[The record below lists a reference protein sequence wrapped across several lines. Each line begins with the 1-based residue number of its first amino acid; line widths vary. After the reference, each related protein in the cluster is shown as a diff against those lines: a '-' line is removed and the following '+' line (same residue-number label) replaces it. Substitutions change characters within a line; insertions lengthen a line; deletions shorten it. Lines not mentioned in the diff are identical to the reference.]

1 MKLLLL
7 LAVLTT
13 TALPKP
19 FFWSYFGFGGK
30 TDASTRVL
38 LTGGEDE
45 SDHFSSS
52 EVYPGGCSPPP
63 LPGPR
68 AAHVTFTTVGSSPVV
83 ATCGGQDDGGSLLS
97 SCLVLQGGEWRTGV
111 MSDLPESRLYAA
123 TASTAAGTFLLG
135 GLSSSQAST
144 SAFLA
149 ADSIAWEEGPALPQ
163 DMRNPCAAQI
173 SPTSFLLL
181 HGKTILEFDSSVA
194 GPTSEAGWRPAG
206 TWPDL
211 LTDRKLWPGCAV
223 VGHTLYIAGGWDGST
238 LRTTETLDLDTRT
251 ISPGP
256 SMASPRRSFHL
267 VTLPGPRLI
276 AIGGRD
282 DDWNSLASV
291 EELEEG
297 AWVEAAALEGGR
309 KTYGAVAMPEG
320 LVCT

>member
-45 SDHFSSS
+45 SDSLSST

-63 LPGPR
+63 LPVPR
-68 AAHVTFTTVGSSPVV
+68 SDHVTFTTVGSSPVV
-83 ATCGGQDDGGSLLS
+83 ATCGGWDGSS
-97 SCLVLQGGEWRTGV
+97 YRSCLVLQGGEWRTGV
-111 MSDLPESRLYAA
+111 MSNLPEPRHRAA

-135 GLSSSQAST
+135 GAFNQAST
-144 SAFLA
+144 SSFLA
-149 ADSIAWEEGPALPQ
+149 ADSMAWEEGPALPQ
-163 DMRNPCAAQI
+163 AMDSPCAAQI
-173 SPTSFLLL
+173 SPTSLLL
-181 HGKTILEFDSSVA
+181 LYGKTILEFDSSID
-194 GPTSEAGWRPAG
+194 GPTSQAGWRPAG

-211 LTDRKLWPGCAV
+211 LTDREFRPGCAV
-223 VGHTLYIAGGWDGST
+223 VGRTLYIAGGWDFPT
-238 LRTTETLDLDTRT
+238 THQTTEILDLDTRT

-256 SMASPRRSFHL
+256 SMARPRYFFHL
-267 VTLPGPRLI
+267 VTLPGPRLL
-276 AIGGRD
+276 AIGGED
-282 DDWNSLASV
+282 DDGSTLASV

-297 AWVEAAALEGGR
+297 AWVEAAALE
-309 KTYGAVAMPEG
+309 
-320 LVCT
+320 